1 MYNLIY
7 FYFKRMYMATGV
19 EINGGGNNKVSKS
32 SFYLSEDSKAVVI
45 NDSEG
50 NEVSEILVVV
60 QENIEK
66 LKQIQSEVLA
76 INDYSINPKTDN
88 TFKDD
93 VLTRIPVLIN
103 AKDETT
109 ITATCLMLFN
119 LLSSWITVKSEL
131 AIQLT
136 EYRQFITSLVGG

>member
-1 MYNLIY
+1 
-7 FYFKRMYMATGV
+7 MATGV

-50 NEVSEILVVV
+50 NEVSEIFVVV

-109 ITATCLMLFN
+109 VTATCLMLFN

>member
-1 MYNLIY
+1 
-7 FYFKRMYMATGV
+7 MATGV

-32 SFYLSEDSKAVVI
+32 SFYLSGDSKAVVI

-50 NEVSEILVVV
+50 NEVSEIFVVV

-109 ITATCLMLFN
+109 VTATCLMLFN

>member
-1 MYNLIY
+1 
-7 FYFKRMYMATGV
+7 MATGV

>member
-1 MYNLIY
+1 
-7 FYFKRMYMATGV
+7 MATGV

-32 SFYLSEDSKAVVI
+32 SFYLSGDSKAVVI

-50 NEVSEILVVV
+50 NEVSEIFVVV

>member
-1 MYNLIY
+1 MLCL
-7 FYFKRMYMATGV
+7 K
-19 EINGGGNNKVSKS
+19 NK
-32 SFYLSEDSKAVVI
+32 AC
-45 NDSEG
+45 
-50 NEVSEILVVV
+50 
-60 QENIEK
+60 
-66 LKQIQSEVLA
+66 
-76 INDYSINPKTDN
+76 SINPKTDN

-109 ITATCLMLFN
+109 VTATCLMLFN

>member
-1 MYNLIY
+1 
-7 FYFKRMYMATGV
+7 MAIGV

-66 LKQIQSEVLA
+66 LKQIQNEVFA
-76 INDYSINPKTDN
+76 INDHSINPKTNN

-93 VLTRIPVLIN
+93 VLTKIPVLIN

-109 ITATCLMLFN
+109 VTATCLILFN
-119 LLSSWITVKSEL
+119 LFSSWITVKNEL

-136 EYRQFITSLVGG
+136 EYTQFITSLVGG